1 MKFPRTI
8 RLDVSDVNAFPLAA
22 EPEEWAVTGTFEFSD
37 ADPAAMTSKQQLAF
51 KNGWLG
57 LGTFGRSTFAQ
68 VADISDAEFEDAVHS
83 LAQHLMDCYGAPNVA
98 AATQAARGEALYTAE
113 LCIHPPSTLLAIER
127 EFTEQGVA
135 EKIRLIPKADEGAH
149 AKIWTVSEED

>member
-37 ADPAAMTSKQQLAF
+37 ADPAAMTGKQQLAF

-68 VADISDAEFEDAVHS
+68 VADISDAEFEGAVHS
-83 LAQHLMDCYGAPNVA
+83 LAQHLMDRYGAPDLA
-98 AATQAARGEALYTAE
+98 AATQAARDEALYTVE
-113 LCIHPPSTLLAIER
+113 LCIHPPNTLLAIER

-135 EKIRLIPKADEGAH
+135 EKIHLIPKADDGAH